1 MSWVTSSPTRPF
13 RASASAG
20 LLSSTL
26 WATLAARA
34 SNCSPRATKSVSHS
48 RADMA
53 TVLPSALT
61 AAITRPSLVARPDFL
76 AALAIPFWR
85 SQSTAFSRS
94 PSTST
99 RAFLQSIMPAP
110 VFSRSS
116 FTIAA
121 EIAIV
126 FSCVSGLGRSK
137 IPKKSRS
144 AQGGGTA
151 LKPRRH
157 LLKHGGAGALPLRF
171 LRRPPRGIPVRA
183 RTSAGPM
190 SGATALPEVRRPYQN
205 YSAAAS
211 VSAAFCMASSALAS
225 TAAPSFIWA
234 SPSWQASEKA
244 VTNSLM
250 ARMAS
255 SLPGMM

>member
-1 MSWVTSSPTRPF
+1 
-13 RASASAG
+13 
-20 LLSSTL
+20 
-26 WATLAARA
+26 
-34 SNCSPRATKSVSHS
+34 
-48 RADMA
+48 MA

-137 IPKKSRS
+137 IPKNRAVRRVAAQPESR
-144 AQGGGTA
+144 AATF
-151 LKPRRH
+151 
-157 LLKHGGAGALPLRF
+157 LKHGGAGALLLRF
-171 LRRPPRGIPVRA
+171 LRRPLRGIPVRA

-190 SGATALPEVRRPYQN
+190 PGATALPEVRRPYRN

>member
-1 MSWVTSSPTRPF
+1 
-13 RASASAG
+13 
-20 LLSSTL
+20 
-26 WATLAARA
+26 
-34 SNCSPRATKSVSHS
+34 
-48 RADMA
+48 MA

-151 LKPRRH
+151 RKPRRH
-157 LLKHGGAGALPLRF
+157 LFEAWGGPEPCCSGSCVARHG
-171 LRRPPRGIPVRA
+171 
-183 RTSAGPM
+183 
-190 SGATALPEVRRPYQN
+190 
-205 YSAAAS
+205 
-211 VSAAFCMASSALAS
+211 
-225 TAAPSFIWA
+225 A
-234 SPSWQASEKA
+234 SPSGRGHQQGRCPGQQRCPRSEDRTGTTRRQLRSRQPSA
-244 VTNSLM
+244 WLL
-250 ARMAS
+250 RRWLPRRRRPS
-255 SLPGMM
+255 SGLRLPGRLRRKPSRTA